1 MTRLIDANVLK
12 EKIRN
17 WSDSTGCDNFT
28 IFHLNSF
35 VNDCDCAKTTIK
47 EYASMPE
54 VLIDGRVFV
63 DREVFR
69 GYALNLLQQEL
80 DTAMSDNEDI
90 GLRVAMSVISGI
102 R

>member
-1 MTRLIDANVLK
+1 MF
-12 EKIRN
+12 
-17 WSDSTGCDNFT
+17 WDSWTTELHMQSLDKQKKYESYKN
-28 IFHLNSF
+28 NR
-35 VNDCDCAKTTIK
+35 VTIK
-47 EYASMPE
+47 EYADMPK

-63 DREVFR
+63 DREVFI

-90 GLRVAMSVISGI
+90 GLRVAMSVIKNI

>member
-1 MTRLIDANVLK
+1 MLMDGWQTEHFEKANEL
-12 EKIRN
+12 
-17 WSDSTGCDNFT
+17 
-28 IFHLNSF
+28 LNERYKKPK
-35 VNDCDCAKTTIK
+35 VTIK
-47 EYASMPE
+47 EYASMPQ

>member
-1 MTRLIDANVLK
+1 MLMDGWQTEHFEKANEL
-12 EKIRN
+12 
-17 WSDSTGCDNFT
+17 
-28 IFHLNSF
+28 LNERYK
-35 VNDCDCAKTTIK
+35 KTKVTIK
-47 EYASMPE
+47 EYASMPQ

-63 DREVFR
+63 DRELFR